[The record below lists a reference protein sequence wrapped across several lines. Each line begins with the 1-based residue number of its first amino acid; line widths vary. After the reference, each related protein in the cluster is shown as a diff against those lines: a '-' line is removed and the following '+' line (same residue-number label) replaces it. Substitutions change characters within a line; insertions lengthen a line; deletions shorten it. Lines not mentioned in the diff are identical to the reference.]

1 MAIPIRPT
9 LLPAPEYL
17 ADLTERINEATT
29 RIVILTMVFHN
40 DSERIEAL
48 ILALCEAAERGV
60 TVVMCADS
68 FTYLEPNSPWR
79 RFIRGQSS
87 QAYRALRAAHRLKN
101 SGVQF
106 RWLGRNANVGVM
118 GRTHAKWSIVDDTV
132 YSFGGVNIH
141 EMGIENTDY
150 MFRISNKELA
160 DILSERFEWLIRS
173 DRGNHAGRNRIV
185 TLSSKTRIILDGGI
199 PFNSKIYS
207 RAIALAKQADE
218 ILFVS
223 QYCPTGRL
231 ATFLHQKK
239 SRLYFNHW
247 EDAGALNTFV
257 IRAGMRASK
266 LTTSYKRDPY
276 LHAKFMIFTMPDGN
290 KVALTGSHNFVAGG
304 VMLGTREI
312 CLETTSEVIIGQLEA
327 FFESSVR

>member
-1 MAIPIRPT
+1 MSIPIRPT
-9 LLPAPEYL
+9 LLPAPDYL
-17 ADLTERINEATT
+17 TDLLERVRLATT

-40 DSERIEAL
+40 DGERLEEL
-48 ILALCEAAERGV
+48 VQALCDASRRGV
-60 TVVMCADS
+60 SVLMSADS

-87 QAYRALRAAHRLKN
+87 QAYRALRVAQRLKGA
-101 SGVQF
+101 GVQF
-106 RWLGRNANVGVM
+106 RWLGRHANVGVM

-132 YSFGGVNIH
+132 YSFGGVNLY

-150 MFRISNKELA
+150 MFRINNQELA
-160 DILSERFEWLIRS
+160 DILAERFEWLIRS
-173 DRGNHAGRNRIV
+173 DRGNHAGKNRVV
-185 TLSSKTRIILDGGI
+185 TLSQKTQIILDGGI

-207 RAIALAKQADE
+207 RAIELSKAADE
-218 ILFVS
+218 ILFIS

-231 ATFLHQKK
+231 ASILRQKK

-247 EDAGALNTFV
+247 EDAGTLNTFV
-257 IRAGMRASK
+257 IRVGMHSSK
-266 LTTSYKRDPY
+266 LSTRYKRDPY
-276 LHAKFMIFTMPDGN
+276 LHAKFMIFTMPDGK
-290 KVALTGSHNFVAGG
+290 KVALTGSHNFAAGG

-327 FFESSVR
+327 FFDSSIK